1 MFETSKHTRRYRVPI
16 SRLGIVAVPALALGL
31 ALTGCGGSIPGVPST
46 AGAGGGPAVFAPYVD
61 VSSPRP
67 DLTKVAE
74 QTGSSSFVLAFALAQ
89 GNTCTP
95 AWGGQRPID
104 DAKLRAETDA
114 LRSQGGQVIVAT
126 GGATGPYL
134 ENACGSAGEL
144 AGAYRELLDTTGST
158 HLDVDIEA
166 PIPVDTVVTALKD
179 VQTERGT
186 EVTLTLPVSA
196 QGLTAE
202 GLAVV
207 ERARAAGVNLRVNAM
222 LMNFPYE
229 GQDWG
234 QAMTTAAGAVV
245 DQVRGV
251 SLGISEDALMNG
263 VGVTVMIGRNDVGMV
278 TTMQDAKTVLD
289 YAKSRNLGFLGFWS
303 IGRDNG
309 KCAGNPKAQ
318 FNCSGVEQS
327 DYEFT
332 STLKAFTA

>member
-1 MFETSKHTRRYRVPI
+1 MA
-16 SRLGIVAVPALALGL
+16 AVPALAL
-31 ALTGCGGSIPGVPST
+31 ALTLSACGGSIQGTPST

-61 VSSPRP
+61 ISSPRP
-67 DLTKVAE
+67 DLTKVAQ
-74 QTGSSSFVLAFALAQ
+74 QTGSSSFVLAFALAKNN
-89 GNTCTP
+89 GCTP
-95 AWGGQRPID
+95 AWGAQRPIE

-126 GGATGPYL
+126 GGAAGPYL
-134 ENACGSAGEL
+134 ENACGSAEEL
-144 AGAYRELLDTTGST
+144 AGAYRQLLDATGST

-166 PIPVDTVVTALKD
+166 PIPVDTVVAALKA
-179 VQTERGT
+179 VQSERGT
-186 EVTLTLPVSA
+186 EVTLTLPVTA

-207 ERARAAGVNLRVNAM
+207 ERARAEGVNLRVNAM

-234 QAMTTAAGAVV
+234 EAMTTAAGAVI

-251 SLGISEDALMNG
+251 SPGISEDALMHG
-263 VGVTVMIGRNDVGMV
+263 VGVTVMVGRNDVGMI

-289 YAKSRNLGFLGFWS
+289 FAKSRNLGFLGFWS
-303 IGRDNG
+303 IARDNG

-332 STLKAFTA
+332 STLKGFAP